1 MSETLA
7 LAQYLTLRRNT
18 DDGGYRFQNYWVN
31 EDVTFLDANANVS
44 ANFGFLPFVFT
55 GMTVTKS
62 GENLNA
68 NLAFPNNSLSRGW
81 AETVTKERYLTEVYT
96 VLINDPSDSSN
107 YTLINHYSG
116 QVISAIW
123 DSTTLTLGM
132 ASVLDAVGGDVPRKR
147 MTQQLVG
154 SLPLTTRVRVQ

>member
-31 EDVTFLDANANVS
+31 EDVTFLDVNANVS
-44 ANFGFLPFVFT
+44 ANFGFLPFAFT

-81 AETVTKERYLTEVYT
+81 AETVTKERYLAEVYT

>member
-1 MSETLA
+1 MSETFA

-31 EDVTFLDANANVS
+31 EDVTFLDVNANVS
-44 ANFGFLPFVFT
+44 ANFGFLPFAFT

-81 AETVTKERYLTEVYT
+81 AEIVTKERYLTEVYT

-132 ASVLDAVGGDVPRKR
+132 ASALDAVGGDVPRKR

>member
-31 EDVTFLDANANVS
+31 EDVTFLDVNANVS
-44 ANFGFLPFVFT
+44 ANFGFLPFAFT

>member
-7 LAQYLTLRRNT
+7 LAQYMTLRRGT
-18 DDGGYRFQNYWVN
+18 DLGGYRFQNYWVN
-31 EDVTFLDANANVS
+31 EDVSFLDVNAGIS

-55 GMTVTKS
+55 GMTVTKA
-62 GENLNA
+62 GDNLNA
-68 NLAFPNNSLSRGW
+68 NLAFPNNALSRGW

-96 VLINDPSDSSN
+96 VLINDPADNTN

-116 QVISAIW
+116 QVVSAIW

-154 SLPLTTRVRVQ
+154 NLPLTTRVRVQ